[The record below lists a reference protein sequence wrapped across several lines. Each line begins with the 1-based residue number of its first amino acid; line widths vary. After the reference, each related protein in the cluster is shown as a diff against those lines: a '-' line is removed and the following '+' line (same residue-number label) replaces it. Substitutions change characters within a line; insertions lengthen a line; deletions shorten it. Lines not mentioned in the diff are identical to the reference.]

1 MLDMERINS
10 IIYCRRFEKDSET
23 IAYSPARAGEVANLI
38 ETTKTNNEVF
48 VRLPVF
54 VTSAYALYDLDA
66 NVTYGS
72 NSYIVNNKPDN
83 FCKFYIPIKD
93 ITLVQE
99 ADIDLDNH

>member
-1 MLDMERINS
+1 MKIKS
-10 IIYCRRFEKDSET
+10 IIFCRRFEKDPET
-23 IAYSPARAGEVANLI
+23 IAYSPANVDEVANLI
-38 ETTKTNNEVF
+38 EKKKTNNEIF
-48 VRLPVF
+48 VCLPVF
-54 VTSAYALYDLDA
+54 VTSTYALYDLDA

-93 ITLVQE
+93 ITLIQD

>member
-23 IAYSPARAGEVANLI
+23 IAYSPAQAGEVANLI
-38 ETTKTNNEVF
+38 EIKKTNNEIF
-48 VRLPVF
+48 VCLPVF
-54 VTSAYALYDLDA
+54 VTSTYALYDLDA

-99 ADIDLDNH
+99 AEIDLDNH

>member
-1 MLDMERINS
+1 MERINS

-23 IAYSPARAGEVANLI
+23 IAYSPAKVDEVANLI
-38 ETTKTNNEVF
+38 ETGKHTNNEIF
-48 VRLPVF
+48 VCLPVF
-54 VTSAYALYDLDA
+54 VTSTYALYDLDA

-99 ADIDLDNH
+99 ADIDLDNN

>member
-1 MLDMERINS
+1 M
-10 IIYCRRFEKDSET
+10 
-23 IAYSPARAGEVANLI
+23 
-38 ETTKTNNEVF
+38 
-48 VRLPVF
+48 
-54 VTSAYALYDLDA
+54 TSTYALYDLDA

-93 ITLVQE
+93 ITLIQE

>member
-1 MLDMERINS
+1 MKIKS
-10 IIYCRRFEKDSET
+10 IICCRRFEKDPET
-23 IAYSPARAGEVANLI
+23 IVYSPANVDEVANLI
-38 ETTKTNNEVF
+38 ETKKTNNEIF
-48 VRLPVF
+48 VCLPVF
-54 VTSAYALYDLDA
+54 VTSTYALYDLDA
-66 NVTYGS
+66 NITYGS

>member
-23 IAYSPARAGEVANLI
+23 IAYSPAKVDEVANLI
-38 ETTKTNNEVF
+38 ETKKKNNEVF
-48 VRLPVF
+48 VYLPVF

-72 NSYIVNNKPDN
+72 NSYIVNNKPAN

>member
-1 MLDMERINS
+1 MKIKS
-10 IIYCRRFEKDSET
+10 IICCRRFEKDPET
-23 IAYSPARAGEVANLI
+23 IAYSPANVDEVANLI
-38 ETTKTNNEVF
+38 ETKKTNNEIF
-48 VRLPVF
+48 VCLPVF
-54 VTSAYALYDLDA
+54 VTSTYALYDLDA